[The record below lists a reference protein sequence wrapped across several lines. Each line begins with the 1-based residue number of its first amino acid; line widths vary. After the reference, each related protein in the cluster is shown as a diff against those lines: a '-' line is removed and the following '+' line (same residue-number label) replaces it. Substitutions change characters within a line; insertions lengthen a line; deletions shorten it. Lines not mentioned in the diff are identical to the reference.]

1 MPGGRPRLYSTPEE
15 MQAKVDEYF
24 ATESQPTMTGMILF
38 LGFVDRRSA
47 SDYEQR
53 NDEFS
58 PIIKNARARI
68 ERLYESIILYRKEGQ
83 VTGPIFALKQFGW
96 TDKTEQVMTFTNKPT
111 VKFEFTDGDSSTDRP
126 TGTGDAEGTER
137 P

>member
-47 SDYEQR
+47 CDYEQR

-96 TDKTEQVMTFTNKPT
+96 TDKTEQVMTFTNKPS
-111 VKFEFTDGDSSTDRP
+111 VKFEFTDGISGEDRP
-126 TGTGDAEGTER
+126 TRTGDAEGAAR

>member
-1 MPGGRPRLYSTPEE
+1 

-24 ATESQPTMTGMILF
+24 ATEDKPTMTGMILF

-53 NDEFS
+53 NDEYS

-68 ERLYESIILYRKEGQ
+68 EQLYESIILYRKEGQ

-96 TDKTEQVMTFTNKPT
+96 TDKTEQVMTFTNKPS
-111 VKFEFTDGDSSTDRP
+111 VKFEFTDGDSGADRP
-126 TGTGDAEGTER
+126 TRTGDAEGAER
-137 P
+137 S